1 MAYKRMIVLSIAK
14 GMSELSKTEEEM
26 NEVSNFEARIQ
37 INQYDERGRLI
48 TMFWFLHS
56 YCETKCATMKRP
68 RGISLRDD
76 ETCRRIV
83 MKQTTANLEVFHSKS
98 VAKKINQ

>member
-37 INQYDERGRLI
+37 INQYDERG
-48 TMFWFLHS
+48 
-56 YCETKCATMKRP
+56 
-68 RGISLRDD
+68 D
-76 ETCRRIV
+76 
-83 MKQTTANLEVFHSKS
+83 
-98 VAKKINQ
+98 